1 MNRYLGPD
9 PNALIQQVRAR
20 DPAWFSHAETVAVCA
35 GDLTQRLH
43 VHRGNVRELLGAL
56 LYRRVASGFEAVL
69 ALAER
74 GMHTEGLAQRRSM
87 LEALFVLGA
96 IWKQP
101 DLAAKYLLDDQHRRL
116 KIFKNIKRL
125 SPAIQQSI
133 APELPSEPIDEK
145 ITALKAATAGSTP
158 TTVADYAKAAE
169 LFGYYLTDYSF
180 ASEAAHHVAK
190 DLERQIALDTE
201 GDVDAVYWGPEVEAP
216 SELLSKAVEFMLMA
230 VAATVDLFGVAAPGE
245 LNTLRKRTDEMLELR
260 TGAASAG

>member
-9 PNALIQQVRAR
+9 PYALIQQVRTR
-20 DPAWFSHAETVAVCA
+20 DPAWFSHAEAVANCA
-35 GDLTQRLH
+35 GDLIQRLH
-43 VHRGNVRELLGAL
+43 VHRGNLRELLGAL

-125 SPAIQQSI
+125 PTGIQQSL
-133 APELPSEPIDEK
+133 APELPIESIDQK
-145 ITALKAATAGSTP
+145 ITALTAATAGSTP

-180 ASEAAHHVAK
+180 ASEAAHHLAK
-190 DLERQIALDTE
+190 DLERQIALDKE
-201 GDVDAVYWGPEVEAP
+201 GDVDAVYWGPEAEAP
-216 SELLSKAVEFMLMA
+216 SKLLPNAVEFMLMA
-230 VAATVDLFGVAAPGE
+230 VAATVDLFGITVPEE
-245 LNTLRKRTDEMLELR
+245 LNTLRKRSDEMLDLR
-260 TGAASAG
+260 TGAANAG